1 MTISSTQSMLI
12 ITSSW
17 GQNKTFKMIPVLS
30 DCPYNEAIYDPE
42 NQVLAVVSKQK
53 KETFH
58 MMPKLNELGDPQTLK
73 IGKRENGK
81 NFAEQRVSLDTF
93 YEYFIEEPSEI
104 RSFINRFAINADTYE
119 LDQHMVKKTE
129 LIQTA
134 PLILS

>member
-1 MTISSTQSMLI
+1 MTISSNQSMLL

-17 GQNKTFKMIPVLS
+17 GQQKTFKMIPVLA

-42 NQVLAVVSKQK
+42 NQVLAIVSKEK

-58 MMPKLNELGDPQTLK
+58 MMPKLNEFGDPQTMK

-93 YEYFIEEPSEI
+93 YEYFIEEVTEI
-104 RSFINRFAINADTYE
+104 NAFIDRFAINADTFDKKPY
-119 LDQHMVKKTE
+119 MIKKTE
-129 LIQTA
+129 LIEKA